1 MSRAACIGVP
11 VVAAVAIWGSVVI
24 GDSLQD
30 TGETETMKQGHRDAE
45 TPALKSLTVRIVHDN
60 NPFDDRLQTAWGF
73 AVTVTG
79 PDNKTI
85 LFDTGS
91 DGTLLLDNMALMDI
105 DPNGIDT
112 VFLSHA
118 HDDHTG
124 GLVGFLAVHPKV
136 DVFLLESFPKRFK
149 ETVRGYGAAVVEVES
164 PREMCAHVYSTGRM
178 GRQVHEQALVVRT
191 VKGLIVLTGCAHPG
205 IEKMVEQVRALHE
218 EDILLVMGGFH
229 LGWATEGQIEQVI
242 RTLKGFGVRYVAP
255 THCTGEKAQDLFLKY
270 FGNRC
275 LRAGVGSAITLADL
289 K

>member
-1 MSRAACIGVP
+1 MSRAAYIGVP
-11 VVAAVAIWGSVVI
+11 AVAAFMVWGLVVI
-24 GDSLQD
+24 GDSSQG
-30 TGETETMKQGHRDAE
+30 TGETETMERGHREAE
-45 TPALKSLTVRIVHDN
+45 TPALKSLTVRIIHDN
-60 NPFDDRLQTAWGF
+60 NPFDDRLKTAWGF
-73 AVTVTG
+73 AATVTG
-79 PDNKTI
+79 PDKTI

-91 DGTLLLDNMALMDI
+91 DGTLLLDNMALMEI
-105 DPNGIDT
+105 DPNAIDT

-124 GLVGFLAVHPKV
+124 GLVGFLAVHPTV

-164 PREMCAHVYSTGRM
+164 PREICAHVYSTGRM
-178 GRQVHEQALVVRT
+178 GRQVCEQALVVRT

-205 IEKMVEQVRALHE
+205 VEKIVERVRALYE

-229 LGWATEGQIEQVI
+229 LGWATDGQIEQVI

-275 LRAGVGSAITLADL
+275 LRAGVGSIITLADL

>member
-1 MSRAACIGVP
+1 MSRAAYLGVP
-11 VVAAVAIWGSVVI
+11 VVAACVAWGLIVI
-24 GDSLQD
+24 GDSLQG
-30 TGETETMKQGHRDAE
+30 TGEMGTMERGHREAE

-73 AVTVTG
+73 AATVTG
-79 PDNKTI
+79 PNKTI

-124 GLVGFLAVHPKV
+124 GLVGFLTVHPKV

-149 ETVRGYGAAVVEVES
+149 ETVRGCGAAVVEVES
-164 PREMCAHVYSTGRM
+164 PRAICAHVHSTGRM
-178 GRQVHEQALVVRT
+178 GRQVYEQALVIRT
-191 VKGLIVLTGCAHPG
+191 EKGLVILTGCAHPG
-205 IEKMVEQVRALHE
+205 VEKIVERVRTLHE

-275 LRAGVGSAITLADL
+275 LRVGVGSAITLADL

>member
-1 MSRAACIGVP
+1 MSGAAHVGVP
-11 VVAAVAIWGSVVI
+11 VAAACVVWGLVVI
-24 GDSLQD
+24 GDSLQG
-30 TGETETMKQGHRDAE
+30 TGETETMRQGHREAE
-45 TPALKSLTVRIVHDN
+45 TPALKSLTVTIVHDN

-73 AVTVTG
+73 AATVTG
-79 PDNKTI
+79 PDKTI

-91 DGTLLLDNMALMDI
+91 DGTLLLDNMALMEV
-105 DPNGIDT
+105 DPNAIDT

-124 GLVGFLAVHPKV
+124 GLVGFLTVHPKV

-164 PREMCAHVYSTGRM
+164 PREICACVYSTGRM
-178 GRQVHEQALVVRT
+178 GRQVYEQALVVRT
-191 VKGLIVLTGCAHPG
+191 VKGLVILTGCAHPG
-205 IEKMVEQVRALHE
+205 VEKIVERVRALHE
-218 EDILLVMGGFH
+218 EDILLVVGGFH

-242 RTLKGFGVRYVAP
+242 RTLKEFGVRYVAP

-275 LRAGVGSAITLADL
+275 LRAGVGSIITLADL